1 MVLSL
6 FSRCVL
12 IFSLILCPFVLTQ
25 CLDPA
30 SISDLTLE
38 IDTETIVLPVGEAEP
53 GEMVILVTRVDN
65 CLARNTIPTSYSY
78 IGISVKY
85 KLRELEKIS
94 KRILKIVKEPLVSAN
109 KTNNNNK
116 TQS

>member
-85 KLRELEKIS
+85 KLRELRKYQNAS
-94 KRILKIVKEPLVSAN
+94 
-109 KTNNNNK
+109 
-116 TQS
+116 